1 MVVNAPESWWVLPL
15 MIVVSAI
22 ALTLFIMFD
31 KDILDGV
38 VWVLTHFIALLP
50 AVS

>member
-1 MVVNAPESWWVLPL
+1 MVVDAPEPWWVPPL
-15 MIVVSAI
+15 MIVVTAI
-22 ALTLFIMFD
+22 AMMLFIMFD

-38 VWVLTHFIALLP
+38 VWVLAHFIALLP